1 MAALELQDVSL
12 IDSCLTMSLTLQSSI
27 LENNVDV
34 AGRREIKLLQR
45 LAFESRV
52 VQFEV
57 SPREALHLIVHEQK
71 TWIMEESAF
80 TDVIGRASSLLCES
94 VVNGRIHSVQQ
105 VRWSKSQFED
115 PLARKVDTNACL
127 RTKISFFDRRAKAI
141 RTVGC
146 ETVLGAIT
154 VAAATGGAGAGAS
167 RR

>member
-45 LAFESRV
+45 LAFQSRV

-57 SPREALHLIVHEQK
+57 SPWEALH
-71 TWIMEESAF
+71 F
-80 TDVIGRASSLLCES
+80 TVNQRENFTTDQGALTNVIGRASSLLCES